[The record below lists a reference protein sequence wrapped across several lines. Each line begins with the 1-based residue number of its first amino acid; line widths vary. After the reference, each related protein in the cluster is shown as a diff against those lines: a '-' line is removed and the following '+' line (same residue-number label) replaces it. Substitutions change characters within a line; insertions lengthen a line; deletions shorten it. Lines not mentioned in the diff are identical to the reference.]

1 MKLATTRA
9 KRKPGKDET
18 IRRIRLGDIQRF
30 LRHRYGYTLPPDD
43 AGREDLYELLLPIS
57 LGQGDWRKMKNVIEI
72 WAPWMDAG
80 EALEFIDRVNRT
92 PDYMRKPN
100 ARILGE
106 KLRLLNQER
115 EALGIRTILPIDM
128 TEEQLQEQ
136 RKAKKRV
143 RDERRRRKAGR
154 KTRETYLANSLT
166 RLKPWEAEG
175 ISRRTWF
182 RKRGTGVRQIKLS
195 NSQASTC
202 ANLLGESQRGSGIR
216 DRRFREGSRKRA
228 RA

>member
-1 MKLATTRA
+1 
-9 KRKPGKDET
+9 
-18 IRRIRLGDIQRF
+18 
-30 LRHRYGYTLPPDD
+30 
-43 AGREDLYELLLPIS
+43 
-57 LGQGDWRKMKNVIEI
+57 MKNVIEI
-72 WAPWMDAG
+72 WAPWMDAD

-128 TEEQLQEQ
+128 TERQLQEQ

-154 KTRETYLANSLT
+154 KTRETYLANSLS

-195 NSQASTC
+195 NSLASTC

-216 DRRFREGSRKRA
+216 DRRFRGGSRKRA